1 MWTGS
6 GTGSG
11 AGSSHVNAVIHPK
24 FVQTN
29 HRVSRRLKNLD
40 LQEGYLQLMQEETKV
55 KLTNASSCFV
65 HILWVTTNVSYMYLQ
80 ISYLQKQDKALA
92 HQPGKSTVPKIQYK
106 FACKTVFN
114 QRYVSILTC
123 QLHTLCYK
131 NETSLL
137 QYSYKTSLNLHF

>member
-1 MWTGS
+1 MW
-6 GTGSG
+6 TGSG

-40 LQEGYLQLMQEETKV
+40 LQEGYLNLMQEETKV

-106 FACKTVFN
+106 FACKTLTTGMYQSSLVN
-114 QRYVSILTC
+114 YIHYVTQMRPAC
-123 QLHTLCYK
+123 YNTHTR
-131 NETSLL
+131 
-137 QYSYKTSLNLHF
+137 HP